1 MDLSGGDL
9 VEDVFCRNFGEIAI
23 LNDWESY
30 FFDGL
35 STLLYSTLK
44 ENFARFF
51 LYVIIPSVFLL
62 FQIFLSSP
70 QNNGSHHTSFVVFT
84 TGILLVRLPCAITGK
99 YKLRVQLRHRDKF
112 LLALTLRRLCFRLL
126 SSPWRPVSSWN
137 LVR

>member
-9 VEDVFCRNFGEIAI
+9 VVDVFCRNFGESAI

-30 FFDGL
+30 CLRRSLHAPLFDI
-35 STLLYSTLK
+35 K
-44 ENFARFF
+44 RKFCK
-51 LYVIIPSVFLL
+51 VFPICNHPICFSL
-62 FQIFLSSP
+62 FQNFLSSP
-70 QNNGSHHTSFVVFT
+70 QNNGSYHTSFVVFT
-84 TGILLVRLPCAITGK
+84 TGILLVWLPCAITGK